1 MAMERDVALGGR
13 TYRTHTVRTIEHN
26 YDAGQ
31 TVAMVT
37 SRGEGLPDHD
47 QWVAWDLDESIGLER
62 AYALL
67 AGREE
72 FAEVADEAAAL
83 EAQSALI
90 ADIAALLTDEQ
101 MAEVAGRLAEAGFAG
116 LVREPDAGLQPVRP
130 GGGAVSI

>member
-1 MAMERDVALGGR
+1 MERDVALGGR
-13 TYRTHTVRTIEHN
+13 VYHEHAIRTIEHN

-37 SRGEGLPDHD
+37 STGEGLPDHD

-67 AGREE
+67 EERDE
-72 FAEVADEAAAL
+72 FAEAADGSATVA
-83 EAQSALI
+83 AQSALI